1 MLGCCAR
8 RNAVFPWKILLA
20 QDLIVLGGLQ
30 NEKVALALA
39 PALTI
44 IFVLF
49 GGFYANTNTIP
60 K

>member
-1 MLGCCAR
+1 LDDDRSVPC
-8 RNAVFPWKILLA
+8 
-20 QDLIVLGGLQ
+20 LQ